1 MMEYLETI
9 VKVLALSLVASVVAT
24 KTIDGLKVALGT
36 EEKHLFNRI
45 MSIAIDVLFANWM
58 YFILTKQTDYF
69 TFAIVV
75 VLTIAGANAIYN
87 ILNELEE
94 AKKAVVDTETN
105 IHEITEQIGGEG

>member
-1 MMEYLETI
+1 MKYLEI
-9 VKVLALSLVASVVAT
+9 IIKVLGIALVASVIAT

-45 MSIAIDVLFANWM
+45 MAIAIDVLFATWM
-58 YFILTKQTDYF
+58 YFVLTKQTDYF

-87 ILNELEE
+87 ILNELEA
-94 AKKAVVDTETN
+94 AKKAVVETETN

>member
-1 MMEYLETI
+1 MKYLEI
-9 VKVLALSLVASVVAT
+9 IIKVLGIALVASIIAT

-36 EEKHLFNRI
+36 EEKHTFNRI
-45 MSIAIDVLFANWM
+45 MAILIDAVFATWLYFSIAGE
-58 YFILTKQTDYF
+58 TDYF

-87 ILNELEE
+87 ILNELEV

>member
-1 MMEYLETI
+1 MKYLEI
-9 VKVLALSLVASVVAT
+9 IIKVLGIALVASVIAT

-45 MSIAIDVLFANWM
+45 MAIAIDVLFATWM
-58 YFILTKQTDYF
+58 YFSLTKQTDYF

-87 ILNELEE
+87 ILNELEA
-94 AKKAVVDTETN
+94 AKKAVVETETN

>member
-1 MMEYLETI
+1 MKYLEI
-9 VKVLALSLVASVVAT
+9 IIKVLGIALVASIIAT
-24 KTIDGLKVALGT
+24 KIIDGLKVALGT

-45 MSIAIDVLFANWM
+45 MAIAIDVLFATWM
-58 YFILTKQTDYF
+58 YFVLTKQTDYF

-87 ILNELEE
+87 ILNELEA
-94 AKKAVVDTETN
+94 AKKAVVETETN